1 MQSGNNCEEHS
12 SSLLRRQGVA
22 VWLVVGVLTFNVA
35 CDTQVRSEVRPA
47 QKEAPATSSRDVVA
61 LCDSIKDI
69 EMLPMKDEA
78 VPDPAYNALISAG
91 EEAIPCLIRKI
102 TDETRMKDP
111 RQAPTV
117 RFVLVG
123 DTAFFL
129 LVRVANIDFV
139 ELMPPDVR
147 KVYEGDQ
154 GIYGYFKYI
163 NENNNRKKLQDAAA
177 KWYEKK
183 YGRSLP

>member
-1 MQSGNNCEEHS
+1 
-12 SSLLRRQGVA
+12 
-22 VWLVVGVLTFNVA
+22 
-35 CDTQVRSEVRPA
+35 
-47 QKEAPATSSRDVVA
+47 
-61 LCDSIKDI
+61 
-69 EMLPMKDEA
+69 MKDEA

-147 KVYEGDQ
+147 KAYEGDQ

-163 NENNNRKKLQDAAA
+163 NENNNRKKLQDAAV